1 MRKIVLIN
9 CLWAAVAASAFFIG
23 QKDKVTKSIEKT
35 NLPNSISDTTANRSF
50 NSNSS
55 NRPGKSGAT
64 ERSQSTVKNSLDPN
78 LVIGTAES
86 KLKGALNDFDPI
98 RRNATISQ
106 MLLEL
111 TPANASEMLAAFE
124 NSPGGRENDRHFND
138 FLYAWAR
145 ISGEDALKYAMDPE
159 SPKRTRGDEMTAI
172 SGWAASDPNSAMSYV
187 ENVENPE
194 TRQWMHLGVT
204 KEMIKNDLDGAI
216 AYSEKNMKSRARGEQ
231 MDRIADALVEQRGE
245 QGLIDWING
254 IDHTVKENDMLS
266 YKTHAIRQSVERIAR
281 NDREKAIQF
290 IADNAQEPFVDS
302 DTLERTSRYVSRTSI
317 ADEVQWLADLP
328 EGIKGQ
334 RHALGERFEEFIKE
348 DFAGAG
354 EWLAGQT
361 LGPAYDEA
369 IQDYAMSAAKDNPEA
384 ALAWVDRISDE
395 RLRNYT
401 LGRLKPREKKE

>member
-9 CLWAAVAASAFFIG
+9 CLWAAVAAGAFFIG

-145 ISGEDALKYAMDPE
+145 VSGEDALKYAMDPE

>member
-9 CLWAAVAASAFFIG
+9 CFWAAVAAGAFFIG
-23 QKDKVTKSIEKT
+23 QKDKVSKSIEKN
-35 NLPNSISDTTANRSF
+35 NLPNSTSDTTANRVF

-78 LVIGTAES
+78 LMIGTAES

-145 ISGEDALKYAMDPE
+145 VSGEDALKYAMDPE
-159 SPKRTRGDEMTAI
+159 SPRRTRGDEMTAI

-216 AYSEKNMKSRARGEQ
+216 AYSEKNVKSRARGEQ
-231 MDRIADALVEQRGE
+231 MERIADALLEQRGE
-245 QGLIDWING
+245 QGVIDWINS
-254 IDHTVKENDMLS
+254 IDHTAKENDMLS
-266 YKTHAIRQSVERIAR
+266 YKTHALKQSVERIAR

>member
-9 CLWAAVAASAFFIG
+9 CLWAAVATGAFFIG

-145 ISGEDALKYAMDPE
+145 VSGEDALKYAMDPE
-159 SPKRTRGDEMTAI
+159 SPRRTRGDEMTAI

>member
-1 MRKIVLIN
+1 MRKIILIN
-9 CLWAAVAASAFFIG
+9 CLWAAVATGAFFIG
-23 QKDKVTKSIEKT
+23 QKDKVTRSIEKT
-35 NLPNSISDTTANRSF
+35 NLPNSTSDLTTNKNF

-55 NRPGKSGAT
+55 NRPGKSGVT
-64 ERSQSTVKNSLDPN
+64 ETSQSIIKNSLDPN

-86 KLKGALNDFDPI
+86 KLKSALNDFDPI

-106 MLLEL
+106 MLLDL

-145 ISGEDALKYAMDPE
+145 VSGEDALKYAMDPE
-159 SPKRTRGDEMTAI
+159 SPRRTRGDEMTAI

-231 MDRIADALVEQRGE
+231 MDRIADALIEQRGE
-245 QGLIDWING
+245 QGIIDWING

-290 IADNAQEPFVDS
+290 ITDNAQEPFVDS

-401 LGRLKPREKKE
+401 LGRLKPREEKE

>member
-9 CLWAAVAASAFFIG
+9 CLWAAVATGAFFIG

-145 ISGEDALKYAMDPE
+145 VSGEDALKYAMDPE

>member
-9 CLWAAVAASAFFIG
+9 CLWAAVATGAFFIG

-145 ISGEDALKYAMDPE
+145 VSGEDALKYAMDPE

-395 RLRNYT
+395 RLRN
-401 LGRLKPREKKE
+401 LSLIHI

>member
-9 CLWAAVAASAFFIG
+9 CLWAAVAAGAFFIG
-23 QKDKVTKSIEKT
+23 QKDKASKSIEKN
-35 NLPNSISDTTANRSF
+35 NLPNSISDTTANRTF

-55 NRPGKSGAT
+55 NRPGKSGST

-111 TPANASEMLAAFE
+111 TPANAPEMLAAFE

-145 ISGEDALKYAMDPE
+145 VSGEDALKYAMDPE
-159 SPKRTRGDEMTAI
+159 SPRRTRGDEMTAI

-231 MDRIADALVEQRGE
+231 MDRIADALLEQRGE
-245 QGLIDWING
+245 QGLIDWINS
-254 IDHTVKENDMLS
+254 IDHTAKENDMLS

>member
-9 CLWAAVAASAFFIG
+9 CLWAAVATGAFFIG

-290 IADNAQEPFVDS
+290 ITDNAQEPFVDS

>member
-9 CLWAAVAASAFFIG
+9 CLWAAVAAGAFFIG
-23 QKDKVTKSIEKT
+23 QKDKVSKSIEKN
-35 NLPNSISDTTANRSF
+35 NLPNSTSDTTANRVF

-145 ISGEDALKYAMDPE
+145 VSGEDALKYAMDPE
-159 SPKRTRGDEMTAI
+159 SPRRTRGDEMTAI

-216 AYSEKNMKSRARGEQ
+216 SYSEKNVKSRARGEQ
-231 MDRIADALVEQRGE
+231 MERIADALLEQRGE
-245 QGLIDWING
+245 QGIIDWINS
-254 IDHTVKENDMLS
+254 IDHTTKENEMLS
-266 YKTHAIRQSVERIAR
+266 YKTHALKQSVERIAR

>member
-9 CLWAAVAASAFFIG
+9 CFWAAVAAGAFFIG
-23 QKDKVTKSIEKT
+23 QKDKVSKSIEKN
-35 NLPNSISDTTANRSF
+35 NLPNSTSDTTANRVF

-64 ERSQSTVKNSLDPN
+64 ERSQNTVKNSLDPN

-145 ISGEDALKYAMDPE
+145 VSGEDALKYAMDPE
-159 SPKRTRGDEMTAI
+159 SPRRTRGDEMTAI

-216 AYSEKNMKSRARGEQ
+216 AYSEKNVKSRARGEQ
-231 MDRIADALVEQRGE
+231 MDRIADALMEQRGE
-245 QGLIDWING
+245 QGIIDWINS
-254 IDHTVKENDMLS
+254 IDHTTKENDMLS
-266 YKTHAIRQSVERIAR
+266 YKTHALKQSVERIAR

>member
-9 CLWAAVAASAFFIG
+9 CLWAAVATGAFFIG

-78 LVIGTAES
+78 LVIGTAEN

-145 ISGEDALKYAMDPE
+145 VSGEDALKYAMDPE

-254 IDHTVKENDMLS
+254 IDHTAKENDMLS

>member
-9 CLWAAVAASAFFIG
+9 CLWAAVAAGAFFIG
-23 QKDKVTKSIEKT
+23 QKDKVSKSIEKN
-35 NLPNSISDTTANRSF
+35 NLPNSTSDTTANRVF

-145 ISGEDALKYAMDPE
+145 VSGEDALKYAMDPE
-159 SPKRTRGDEMTAI
+159 SPRRTRGDEMTAI
-172 SGWAASDPNSAMSYV
+172 SGWAAADPNSAMSYV

-216 AYSEKNMKSRARGEQ
+216 AYSEKNVKSRARGEQ
-231 MDRIADALVEQRGE
+231 MERIADALLEQRGE
-245 QGLIDWING
+245 QGIIDWINS
-254 IDHTVKENDMLS
+254 IDHTTKENEMLS
-266 YKTHAIRQSVERIAR
+266 YKTHALKQSVERIAR

>member
-9 CLWAAVAASAFFIG
+9 CLWAAVAAGAFFIG
-23 QKDKVTKSIEKT
+23 QKDKASKSIEKN
-35 NLPNSISDTTANRSF
+35 NLPNSISDTTANRTF

-55 NRPGKSGAT
+55 NRPGKSVAT
-64 ERSQSTVKNSLDPN
+64 ERSQSTIKNSLDPN

-111 TPANASEMLAAFE
+111 TPANAPEMLAAFE

-145 ISGEDALKYAMDPE
+145 VSGEDALKYAMDPE
-159 SPKRTRGDEMTAI
+159 SPRRTRGDEMTAI

-231 MDRIADALVEQRGE
+231 MDRIADALLEQRGE
-245 QGLIDWING
+245 QGLIDWINS
-254 IDHTVKENDMLS
+254 IDHTAKENDMLS

-354 EWLAGQT
+354 EWLASQT

>member
-9 CLWAAVAASAFFIG
+9 CLWAAVATGAFFIG

-64 ERSQSTVKNSLDPN
+64 ERSQSTIKNSLDPN

-111 TPANASEMLAAFE
+111 TPANAPEMLAAFE

-145 ISGEDALKYAMDPE
+145 VSGEDALKYAMDPE
-159 SPKRTRGDEMTAI
+159 SPRRTRGDEMTAI

-231 MDRIADALVEQRGE
+231 MDRIADALLEQRGE
-245 QGLIDWING
+245 QGLIDWINS
-254 IDHTVKENDMLS
+254 IDHTAKENDMLS

>member
-1 MRKIVLIN
+1 MRKIILIN
-9 CLWAAVAASAFFIG
+9 CLWAAIATSAFFVG
-23 QKDKVTKSIEKT
+23 KKDQSPSSSK
-35 NLPNSISDTTANRSF
+35 
-50 NSNSS
+50 NSNSADVS
-55 NRPGKSGAT
+55 RSLASNKKFKSSTGNRPGQLDATKRTQKDLQPKSDT
-64 ERSQSTVKNSLDPN
+64 LSLN
-78 LVIGTAES
+78 GVTNS
-86 KLKGALNDFDPI
+86 KLKNALVDSDPI

-138 FLYAWAR
+138 FIYAWAR
-145 ISGEDALKYAMDPE
+145 VSGEEAIKYAMDPE
-159 SPKRTRGDEMTAI
+159 SPRRTRGDEMTAI
-172 SGWAASDPNSAMSYV
+172 SGWAASDPNSAMQFVDSV
-187 ENVENPE
+187 ENTD

-204 KEMIKNDLDGAI
+204 KEMIKTDLDSAI
-216 AYSEKNMKSRARGEQ
+216 AYSEKNVKSRARGEQ
-231 MDRIADALVEQRGE
+231 MDRIADALMQQRGE
-245 QGLIDWING
+245 QGVIDWING
-254 IDHTVKENDMLS
+254 IDHNVKENDMLS
-266 YKTHAIRQSVERIAR
+266 YKQHATKQAVDRIAR
-281 NDREKAIQF
+281 NDRDKAIQF
-290 IADNAQEPFVDS
+290 ITDNATEQFIDS

-328 EGIKGQ
+328 NEVKGQ

-354 EWLAGQT
+354 EWLSSQP

-384 ALAWVDRISDE
+384 ALAWVDRISDD

-401 LGRLKPREKKE
+401 LGRLTPKQKKE

>member
-9 CLWAAVAASAFFIG
+9 CLWAAVAAGAFFIG

-111 TPANASEMLAAFE
+111 TPANAPEMLAAFE

-145 ISGEDALKYAMDPE
+145 VSGEDALKYAMDPE

>member
-9 CLWAAVAASAFFIG
+9 CLWAAVATGAFFIG

-145 ISGEDALKYAMDPE
+145 VSGEDALKCAMDPE
-159 SPKRTRGDEMTAI
+159 SPRRTRGDEMTAI

>member
-9 CLWAAVAASAFFIG
+9 CLWAAVATGAFFIG

-145 ISGEDALKYAMDPE
+145 VSGEDALKYAMDPE
-159 SPKRTRGDEMTAI
+159 SPRRTRGDEMTAI

-231 MDRIADALVEQRGE
+231 MDRIADALLEQRGE
-245 QGLIDWING
+245 QGLIDWINS
-254 IDHTVKENDMLS
+254 IDHTAKENDMLS

>member
-9 CLWAAVAASAFFIG
+9 CLWAAVAAGAFFIG

-35 NLPNSISDTTANRSF
+35 NLPNSISDTTTNRSF
-50 NSNSS
+50 NPNSS

-64 ERSQSTVKNSLDPN
+64 EGSQSTVKNSLDPN

-111 TPANASEMLAAFE
+111 TPANAPEMLAAFE
-124 NSPGGRENDRHFND
+124 NSPGGKENDRHFND

-145 ISGEDALKYAMDPE
+145 VSGEDALKYAMDPE

-231 MDRIADALVEQRGE
+231 MDRIADALIEQRGE

-254 IDHTVKENDMLS
+254 IDHTAKENDMLS

>member
-9 CLWAAVAASAFFIG
+9 CLWAAVAAGAFFIG
-23 QKDKVTKSIEKT
+23 QKDKVSKSIEKN
-35 NLPNSISDTTANRSF
+35 NLPNSTSDTTANRSF

-55 NRPGKSGAT
+55 NRPGKSGAP

-111 TPANASEMLAAFE
+111 TPANAPEMLVAFE

-145 ISGEDALKYAMDPE
+145 VSGEDALKYAMDPE
-159 SPKRTRGDEMTAI
+159 SPRRTRGDEMTAI
-172 SGWAASDPNSAMSYV
+172 SGWAAADPNSAMSYV
-187 ENVENPE
+187 ENVENQE

-216 AYSEKNMKSRARGEQ
+216 AYSEKNVKSRARGEQ
-231 MDRIADALVEQRGE
+231 MERIADALLEQRGE
-245 QGLIDWING
+245 QGIIDWINS
-254 IDHTVKENDMLS
+254 IDHTTKENEMLS
-266 YKTHAIRQSVERIAR
+266 YKTHALKQSVERIAR

>member
-9 CLWAAVAASAFFIG
+9 CLWAAVATGAFFIG

-86 KLKGALNDFDPI
+86 KLKGALSDFDPI

-145 ISGEDALKYAMDPE
+145 VSGEDALKYAMDPE

>member
-9 CLWAAVAASAFFIG
+9 CLWAAVAAGAFFIG

-35 NLPNSISDTTANRSF
+35 NLPNSISDTTTNRSF
-50 NSNSS
+50 NPNSS

-64 ERSQSTVKNSLDPN
+64 EGSQSTVKNSLDPN

-145 ISGEDALKYAMDPE
+145 VSGEDALKYAMDPE

-231 MDRIADALVEQRGE
+231 MDRIADALIEQRGE

-348 DFAGAG
+348 DFSGAG